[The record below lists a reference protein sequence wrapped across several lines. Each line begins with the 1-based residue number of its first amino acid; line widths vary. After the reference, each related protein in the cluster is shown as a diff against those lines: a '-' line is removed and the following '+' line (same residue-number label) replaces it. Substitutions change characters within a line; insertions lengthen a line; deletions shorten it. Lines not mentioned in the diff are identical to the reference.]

1 MPKGRK
7 KTILPTENQN
17 FETSAEISAPVDV
30 KEQQK
35 KETVTT
41 PDKPKNKAGRKPK
54 ANSSKAN
61 KTAAAQKTE
70 KSTKT
75 AVSSDNE
82 KTKSKAGRK
91 PKAEKAKASTGN
103 EKKTPAKSVKK
114 PVGKK
119 KSAAPVPAPADN
131 AAATTEKK
139 KRAYNKKAKTAKT
152 EDIIIQSVGGEYA
165 MSDITDMCKNDYRGG
180 SRKQIK
186 SIKVYLKAENNGI
199 RAYYVVN
206 DTVSGHIDL

>member
-17 FETSAEISAPVDV
+17 VETSAEISAPVDV

-54 ANSSKAN
+54 ANN
-61 KTAAAQKTE
+61 TKTDKTVTAQKAE
-70 KSTKT
+70 KSAKT
-75 AVSSDNE
+75 TASSDNE
-82 KTKSKAGRK
+82 KSKSKAGRK
-91 PKAEKAKASTGN
+91 PKPEKAKAATGN

-119 KSAAPVPAPADN
+119 KSATPVPAPADN

-139 KRAYNKKAKTAKT
+139 KRAYNKKAKT
-152 EDIIIQSVGGEYA
+152 EDIIIQSSGGEYT
-165 MSDITDMCKNDYRGG
+165 MSDITEKCKNDYRGG